1 MSDVPLTEE
10 PANFVLRLYITGNTP
25 RSLRAIENLRQ
36 ILATQTAEQFDLQV
50 IDIYQQPEAAAEHQI
65 IAAPTLVRLSPEP
78 VRRIIGDLS
87 DAERVLR
94 GLEIGTLRPGVV
106 DGEPTTGK

>member
-1 MSDVPLTEE
+1 MTETAVSE
-10 PANFVLRLYITGNTP
+10 PPAFVLRLYITGTTP
-25 RSLRAIENLRQ
+25 RSLRAIENLRE
-36 ILATQTAEQFDLQV
+36 ILAAQATERFDLQV

-87 DAERVLR
+87 DRERVLK
-94 GLEIGTLRPGVV
+94 GLQLSVIEQEASDAKPAG
-106 DGEPTTGK
+106 